1 MNFFGCDS
9 DDEPSPLV
17 SDDDR
22 GPDVPLPDDESGS
35 DEKPP
40 LISDAEG
47 VGHDS
52 VYALNAACRWSM
64 RFLIFLKAML
74 VADRKSY

>member
-64 RFLIFLKAML
+64 RFLISLKAML